1 MKSEVKLLSV
11 EDKIDSFKTLLQ
23 DSIRDNNAQE
33 LEQLKMQL
41 SEKLLS
47 FEEKLKNQTQDKQ
60 RELENRYKNKFDK
73 VVSTTQGQGQNIIL
87 DRQNKIRTDFE
98 KSLKEKL
105 KQDYMGE
112 KGERFLQKAIE
123 NIKNYDLNN
132 MTLYIGQTCEQ
143 RDRKLIEQQLPN
155 ANVKVSQEIE
165 LGGLIADNKEE
176 TLRINGSLD
185 YALQS
190 KQEQINKMINY

>member
-11 EDKIDSFKTLLQ
+11 EDKIVSFKTLLQ
-23 DSIRDNNAQE
+23 DTIRDNNAQE

-73 VVSTTQGQGQNIIL
+73 VVSTTQGQAQNIIL

-143 RDRKLIEQQLPN
+143 RDRKLIEKQLPN

-190 KQEQINKMINY
+190 NQEQINKMIN

>member
-1 MKSEVKLLSV
+1 MLSV

-23 DSIRDNNAQE
+23 DTIRDNNAQE

-47 FEEKLKNQTQDKQ
+47 FEEKLKNQTQDEQ

-73 VVSTTQGQGQNIIL
+73 VVSTTQGQAQNIIL

-190 KQEQINKMINY
+190 KQEQINKMIN

>member
-23 DSIRDNNAQE
+23 DTIRDNNAQE

-73 VVSTTQGQGQNIIL
+73 VVSTTQGQAQNIIL

-165 LGGLIADNKEE
+165 LGGLIADNKEQ
-176 TLRINGSLD
+176 TLRINASLD

-190 KQEQINKMINY
+190 NQEQINKMIN

>member
-23 DSIRDNNAQE
+23 DTIRDNNAQE
-33 LEQLKMQL
+33 LEQLKIQL

-87 DRQNKIRTDFE
+87 DRQNKIRTDFK

-190 KQEQINKMINY
+190 NQEQINKMIN

>member
-23 DSIRDNNAQE
+23 DTIRDNNAQE
-33 LEQLKMQL
+33 LEQLKMQF

-47 FEEKLKNQTQDKQ
+47 FEEKLKNQTQDEQ

-190 KQEQINKMINY
+190 KQEQINKMIN

>member
-11 EDKIDSFKTLLQ
+11 EDKIVSFKTLLQ
-23 DSIRDNNAQE
+23 DTIRDNNAQE

-73 VVSTTQGQGQNIIL
+73 VVSTTQGQAQNIIL

-176 TLRINGSLD
+176 TLRINASLD

-190 KQEQINKMINY
+190 NQEQINKMIN

>member
-1 MKSEVKLLSV
+1 MLSV

-23 DSIRDNNAQE
+23 DTIRDNNAQE

-73 VVSTTQGQGQNIIL
+73 VVSTTQGQAQNIIL

-165 LGGLIADNKEE
+165 LGGLIADNKEQ
-176 TLRINGSLD
+176 TLRINASLD

-190 KQEQINKMINY
+190 NQEQINKMIN

>member
-23 DSIRDNNAQE
+23 DTIRDNNAQE
-33 LEQLKMQL
+33 LEQLKIQL

-73 VVSTTQGQGQNIIL
+73 VVSTTQGQAQNIIL

-190 KQEQINKMINY
+190 KQEQINKMIN

>member
-1 MKSEVKLLSV
+1 MLSV
-11 EDKIDSFKTLLQ
+11 EDKIVSFKTLLQ
-23 DSIRDNNAQE
+23 DTIRDNNAQE

-73 VVSTTQGQGQNIIL
+73 VVSTTQGQAQNIIL

-176 TLRINGSLD
+176 TLRINASLD

-190 KQEQINKMINY
+190 NQEQINKMIN

>member
-23 DSIRDNNAQE
+23 DTIRDNNAQE

-47 FEEKLKNQTQDKQ
+47 FEEKLKNQTQDEQ

-73 VVSTTQGQGQNIIL
+73 VVSTTQGQAQNIIL

-190 KQEQINKMINY
+190 KQEQINKMIN

>member
-1 MKSEVKLLSV
+1 
-11 EDKIDSFKTLLQ
+11 
-23 DSIRDNNAQE
+23 
-33 LEQLKMQL
+33 MQL

-73 VVSTTQGQGQNIIL
+73 VVSTTQGQAQNIIL

-176 TLRINGSLD
+176 TLRINASLD

-190 KQEQINKMINY
+190 NQEQINKMIN